1 MRNAFALALA
11 AADREL
17 TIRNQIAAETFRPG
31 KVAEM
36 RLAINAGCL
45 DRFEANAD
53 AGVVDRLAADGIVVE
68 PVGDVTRVEEPEY
81 GVEWDGG
88 L

>member
-68 PVGDVTRVEEPEY
+68 PVVVPFDDMGQEPER
-81 GVEWDGG
+81 WDG
-88 L
+88 LS